1 MMNSNHMPLGGF
13 KMDFSKNYEKVLAQ
27 MNVNKDEK
35 TLRHNINK
43 NSSLTPYTTRKP
55 ERVDFEGS
63 FDKILGEISRLE
75 LGKVWDED
83 FENPIC
89 LDDINSI
96 DIDEEDSYF
105 FNKLIKEYI
114 FDDKKNL
121 KIISPYLFLYLPL
134 SNQKNSRVGEQKIA
148 RFFRDVFCKDN
159 EGLKEFFAQKES
171 EHIIINLI
179 LENIYQFKEEEI
191 KIEYVS
197 IFDNIVNLF
206 NDDINFALN
215 HPKFLI
221 NNISKIFA
229 YYFFFYFCQFILK
242 ICKDFEADNEII
254 PVYYLLDWEKSGRN
268 RKAILLGYNDLNRQV
283 KGLFPRLSVIDQLNT
298 FLNENSLLLPELYDK
313 FNNLDDE
320 SKENFLYYLKQ
331 WILDYREIMDF
342 EEIELQDDFK
352 ELVTILI
359 NSLNDPEHG
368 IKPEVKARFSLH
380 LEAIAKSYF
389 LKSRGSHGFALNIER
404 DMLYVITALCVK
416 NKITTKD
423 LFKEYEKRGLFFDSK
438 SKDFIVEYLT
448 NLNLI
453 EKKSDSGDVRY
464 VRPIL

>member
-1 MMNSNHMPLGGF
+1 
-13 KMDFSKNYEKVLAQ
+13 MDFSENYDKVLKQ
-27 MNVNKDEK
+27 MNVNKAEK

-75 LGKVWDED
+75 LGKIWDED

-89 LDDINSI
+89 LEGMGGI
-96 DIDEEDSYF
+96 DMDEEDSHF
-105 FNKLIKEYI
+105 FNNLIKEYI
-114 FDDKKNL
+114 FDENKNL
-121 KIISPYLFLYLPL
+121 KILNPYLFLYIPL
-134 SNQKNSRVGEQKIA
+134 SKQKNPRVGEQKIA

-159 EGLKEFFAQKES
+159 EGLKEFFAQKNS

-179 LENIYQFKEEEI
+179 LKNIYQFKDEEI
-191 KIEYVS
+191 EVEYVS

-206 NDDINFALN
+206 NEDINFALN
-215 HPKFLI
+215 HQKFLI
-221 NNISKIFA
+221 KHISKIFA

-242 ICKDFEADNEII
+242 IYKNFEANDDVI
-254 PVYYLLDWEKSGRN
+254 PVYYLLDWEKAGRN
-268 RKAILLGYNDLNRQV
+268 RKAILLGYGDVRRQV

-298 FLNENSLLLPELYDK
+298 FLGVNSCLLPELYDEY
-313 FNNLDDE
+313 NNLDDE

-331 WILDYREIMDF
+331 WISDYREIMDF
-342 EEIELQDDFK
+342 EEKDLPNDFK
-352 ELVTILI
+352 ELVEILI
-359 NSLNDPEHG
+359 NSLDDPNNG
-368 IKPEVKARFSLH
+368 IKPEVKGRFGLH
-380 LEAIAKSYF
+380 LESIARSYF
-389 LKSRGSHGFALNIER
+389 LKSRGSHGFVLNIER

-416 NKITTKD
+416 NRMTTKD

-438 SKDFIVEYLT
+438 SQYHIVEYLT

-464 VRPIL
+464 VKPIL